1 MRYLVLAAA
10 VVLAPGCFAQDQ
22 FLTGSLE
29 RVMERSITVLLSDS
43 RLFDARL
50 PKRGKLAGAGFGDT
64 YKFASQVRIRCK
76 SIPLFWDKAAE
87 LPRTLEL
94 ADIQLLREPSPEEL
108 SAAIRC
114 RDWRRPGNLL
124 QPPKDATTAASK
136 PLPAMDAGPGAILER
151 ARAVNLERAA
161 HMPSFV
167 ADEIMDCYVSS
178 PGLADW
184 QHSASVRSEVRFT
197 GMTARRQR
205 VTRNGKALA
214 VPGFVPGCMGSSGGF
229 GTYLRP
235 LFDPEC
241 ATTFTYSSTINQP
254 GGEDLIY
261 VFRTPPEGCFET
273 SFSGSERAYPTHAGL
288 VTIQASGGDMM
299 HVESE
304 SVALPGAYPIT
315 LIKEEVSWGF
325 VNIGE
330 TRLLLPIS
338 YEKVMWMSSGLINR
352 VSATYVNHR
361 HFEASSKITFE

>member
-1 MRYLVLAAA
+1 
-10 VVLAPGCFAQDQ
+10 
-22 FLTGSLE
+22 
-29 RVMERSITVLLSDS
+29 MERSITVLLPDS

-50 PKRGKLAGAGFGDT
+50 PKRGKLAGAVLAGN
-64 YKFASQVRIRCK
+64 YKFSSQVKIRCK

-94 ADIQLLREPSPEEL
+94 TDVQFLGKPSPEEL

-124 QPPKDATTAASK
+124 QPPEDAIAATPK

-197 GMTARRQR
+197 GTTAHRQR

-214 VPGFVPGCMGSSGGF
+214 VPEFVPGCMGSSGGF

-235 LFDPEC
+235 LFDPDC
-241 ATTFTYSSTINQP
+241 PATFTYSNRINRP
-254 GGEDLIY
+254 GGPELIY
-261 VFRTPPEGCFET
+261 GFSTPAEGCFET
-273 SFSGSERAYPTHAGL
+273 SFSGSERAYPKHEGL
-288 VTIQASGGDMM
+288 VTIQASGGDMV
-299 HVESE
+299 HVAGE
-304 SVALPGAYPIT
+304 SVAFPSAYPIT
-315 LIKEEVSWGF
+315 LIQEEVSWGF
-325 VNIGE
+325 VQVGE
-330 TRLLLPIS
+330 ARLLLPIS

-352 VSATYVNHR
+352 VTATYVNHR
-361 HFEASSKITFE
+361 HFEASSKITFQ